1 MKLRHFAVFGGIFTV
16 IICLLLFLFIVTS
29 DDEESGSSSLDFSG
43 LNLSAEVLKHQSTV
57 EKYAKEYRISDY
69 VNYLLAIMQVE
80 SGGTGTTDVMQASE
94 SLGLPLNSLSVEDSI
109 KQGCKYFS
117 ELLKSAEAKDCDI
130 NTVVQSYN
138 YGGGFIDY
146 VSKHGKKYTFE
157 LAVSF
162 AKGKSGGVKV
172 TYKNDISIKE
182 NGGWRYKYGN
192 MFYVKLVSQYLAVPS
207 LSDATAQAIFNEAL
221 KYQGWKYVYGGSNP
235 NTSFDCFIAHQFPDF
250 VASVTAPI
258 VMVIILLAIDWR
270 FGIASL
276 VGIVLAFVVQFSGFG
291 SGAMKENMGKYQIAL
306 EDMNNASVEYVRG
319 MPVVKA
325 FNQTASSF
333 ARLEHAIKEYTE
345 WVLKF
350 SLGWQNYMPAF
361 TTIINNIYLV
371 IVPVG
376 ILLGANAQDYKSFT
390 MTFIFY
396 LLFVPA
402 IAGILNKIMYISE
415 SFMQIDGNVARM
427 DEIFNIP
434 VLPQTTSPKKTQKDD
449 VVFDNVS
456 FTYTGKKE
464 EMAIENVSFKANQGQ
479 ITAIVGLSGGGKSTI
494 ANLISRFWDVTE
506 GSVKIGGVDIRD
518 ISEKDLM
525 NHVSFV
531 FQDIFLFKQS
541 ILDNIRMGNP
551 NATEEQVIEAAKAAQ
566 CHEFIS
572 KLPNGYKTVFGTKG
586 IHLSGGERQRIAI
599 ARAIIK
605 DSPIIVLDEATAFSD
620 PENEYLIQKAF
631 EKLMQNK
638 TVIIIAHR
646 LSTIRNADK
655 IIVMEKGHLVEEGK
669 HNELVAAGGRYS
681 QMWNHY
687 TEAVDWK
694 ISGKAV

>member
-172 TYKNDISIKE
+172 TYKNDI
-182 NGGWRYKYGN
+182 
-192 MFYVKLVSQYLAVPS
+192 
-207 LSDATAQAIFNEAL
+207 
-221 KYQGWKYVYGGSNP
+221 
-235 NTSFDCFIAHQFPDF
+235 
-250 VASVTAPI
+250 
-258 VMVIILLAIDWR
+258 
-270 FGIASL
+270 
-276 VGIVLAFVVQFSGFG
+276 
-291 SGAMKENMGKYQIAL
+291 
-306 EDMNNASVEYVRG
+306 
-319 MPVVKA
+319 
-325 FNQTASSF
+325 
-333 ARLEHAIKEYTE
+333 
-345 WVLKF
+345 
-350 SLGWQNYMPAF
+350 
-361 TTIINNIYLV
+361 LV

-456 FTYTGKKE
+456 FTYC
-464 EMAIENVSFKANQGQ
+464 V
-479 ITAIVGLSGGGKSTI
+479 LS
-494 ANLISRFWDVTE
+494 
-506 GSVKIGGVDIRD
+506 
-518 ISEKDLM
+518 
-525 NHVSFV
+525 
-531 FQDIFLFKQS
+531 
-541 ILDNIRMGNP
+541 
-551 NATEEQVIEAAKAAQ
+551 
-566 CHEFIS
+566 
-572 KLPNGYKTVFGTKG
+572 
-586 IHLSGGERQRIAI
+586 RI
-599 ARAIIK
+599 K
-605 DSPIIVLDEATAFSD
+605 
-620 PENEYLIQKAF
+620 
-631 EKLMQNK
+631 
-638 TVIIIAHR
+638 
-646 LSTIRNADK
+646 
-655 IIVMEKGHLVEEGK
+655 
-669 HNELVAAGGRYS
+669 
-681 QMWNHY
+681 
-687 TEAVDWK
+687 
-694 ISGKAV
+694 

>member
-1 MKLRHFAVFGGIFTV
+1 
-16 IICLLLFLFIVTS
+16 
-29 DDEESGSSSLDFSG
+29 
-43 LNLSAEVLKHQSTV
+43 
-57 EKYAKEYRISDY
+57 
-69 VNYLLAIMQVE
+69 
-80 SGGTGTTDVMQASE
+80 
-94 SLGLPLNSLSVEDSI
+94 
-109 KQGCKYFS
+109 
-117 ELLKSAEAKDCDI
+117 
-130 NTVVQSYN
+130 
-138 YGGGFIDY
+138 
-146 VSKHGKKYTFE
+146 
-157 LAVSF
+157 
-162 AKGKSGGVKV
+162 
-172 TYKNDISIKE
+172 
-182 NGGWRYKYGN
+182 
-192 MFYVKLVSQYLAVPS
+192 
-207 LSDATAQAIFNEAL
+207 
-221 KYQGWKYVYGGSNP
+221 
-235 NTSFDCFIAHQFPDF
+235 
-250 VASVTAPI
+250 
-258 VMVIILLAIDWR
+258 MVIILLAIDWR

>member
-1 MKLRHFAVFGGIFTV
+1 
-16 IICLLLFLFIVTS
+16 
-29 DDEESGSSSLDFSG
+29 
-43 LNLSAEVLKHQSTV
+43 
-57 EKYAKEYRISDY
+57 
-69 VNYLLAIMQVE
+69 
-80 SGGTGTTDVMQASE
+80 
-94 SLGLPLNSLSVEDSI
+94 
-109 KQGCKYFS
+109 
-117 ELLKSAEAKDCDI
+117 
-130 NTVVQSYN
+130 
-138 YGGGFIDY
+138 
-146 VSKHGKKYTFE
+146 
-157 LAVSF
+157 
-162 AKGKSGGVKV
+162 
-172 TYKNDISIKE
+172 
-182 NGGWRYKYGN
+182 
-192 MFYVKLVSQYLAVPS
+192 
-207 LSDATAQAIFNEAL
+207 
-221 KYQGWKYVYGGSNP
+221 
-235 NTSFDCFIAHQFPDF
+235 
-250 VASVTAPI
+250 
-258 VMVIILLAIDWR
+258 MVIILLAIDWR

-434 VLPQTTSPKKTQKDD
+434 VLPETTSPKKPQKDD

>member
-1 MKLRHFAVFGGIFTV
+1 MPQFNKRGNRIRASDKSLVFRFSSGSL
-16 IICLLLFLFIVTS
+16 LLLFLAVVM
-29 DDEESGSSSLDFSG
+29 L
-43 LNLSAEVLKHQSTV
+43 LNLKTIITTDWKVISLFQDGSVHLTV
-57 EKYAKEYRISDY
+57 TPYRIMTIVLAALVCVLATLFYRRFQYDRVKQLFHRQKLARMLLENGWYESESTQDSGFFKDLPATTKKEKITYFPKLYYHMEHGLLYIRTEITLGKYQDQLLHLEKKLETGLYCELVSKELKDSY
-69 VNYLLAIMQVE
+69 VEYVLLYDTIANRITINEVQAEHGSLRLMKNVWWE
-80 SGGTGTTDVMQASE
+80 YDKLPHMLIAGGTGGGKTYFILTIIEALLRSNAVMYILDPKNAD
-94 SLGLPLNSLSVEDSI
+94 LADLSVVMPEVWYKKDDI
-109 KQGCKYFS
+109 TACIDRFYDGMMARS
-117 ELLKSAEAKDCDI
+117 E
-130 NTVVQSYN
+130 
-138 YGGGFIDY
+138 
-146 VSKHGKKYTFE
+146 
-157 LAVSF
+157 
-162 AKGKSGGVKV
+162 
-172 TYKNDISIKE
+172 
-182 NGGWRYKYGN
+182 
-192 MFYVKLVSQYLAVPS
+192 
-207 LSDATAQAIFNEAL
+207 
-221 KYQGWKYVYGGSNP
+221 
-235 NTSFDCFIAHQFPDF
+235 
-250 VASVTAPI
+250 
-258 VMVIILLAIDWR
+258 
-270 FGIASL
+270 
-276 VGIVLAFVVQFSGFG
+276 
-291 SGAMKENMGKYQIAL
+291 AMKL
-306 EDMNNASVEYVRG
+306 MNNASVEYVRG